1 MSTEIDRPSGSAHG
15 DGHEPGPDPSTADRF
30 KEFWAS
36 TMSVN
41 HTTSVLVLFFIIAVM
56 GVISYRAT
64 PKEAFPEIVQ
74 PMFIINTIYPGVSPA
89 DVESQVTRVL
99 EEDLSTISDLDEMRS
114 TSVEGYSSI
123 TVSFEST
130 VDIQEALTQVR
141 EKVDLAKPDL
151 PADVEE
157 PTIFEFDFSEFPM
170 MTVNL
175 SGEYGLVRLKEIAE
189 ELQDRLETL
198 PGVLRADLSGG
209 LEQQVNVEVDLG
221 RMQYYGVSMGDVVA
235 AIQSENVNI
244 PGGSIDVG
252 ETKYLV
258 RVDGELND
266 PTTIA
271 DFVVTVEDGRPVYVR
286 DVATVD
292 FGFAERESFSRMG
305 GAPVVSL
312 SIVKR
317 SGENII
323 ETAEAVAHEIE
334 LLRPEWPP
342 STEVSITGDQSR
354 QIEMMVES
362 LSHHIIS
369 GMILIV
375 GVLFFFLGLRTSMLT
390 AVAIPT
396 SLLLSFITFRYL
408 GISLNMVVLFSLI
421 LALGMLVDD
430 AIVVVENIYRFI
442 EQGWERKLAVK
453 KATGEVAIPV
463 ISSTATTLAAFL
475 PLIFWPGQI
484 GDFMGF
490 LPITL
495 LITLTA
501 SLVVAFTIVPTLCA
515 ISIQRED
522 ARPAPLKPAAKWT
535 LIGVTV
541 LALLWMARSNALTA
555 VLLVATA
562 GIVWALYH
570 FVLER
575 VGHHFRQHTV
585 TQIIARYERAVR
597 WALGHRAAV
606 VGITIL
612 SFVGVGAL
620 FAATH
625 ADQIVFFPENVPPAE
640 LLVDVETPVG
650 TRAEVTDGI
659 VRNLEAE
666 LQGIGGRSDWESVV
680 AITGGSGGGAGA
692 MMGMGGP
699 SGPETGRISV
709 SMIEFQDR
717 EHDAF
722 ATLAEMQERIGKDV
736 AGATVTVNQLAQ
748 GPASGP
754 PVTIELVGE
763 DPVMLR
769 SLSDE
774 VLATLRNAPVAP
786 KLVGLESDLDAA
798 RPELSVVVDREK
810 AALYNLSTAQIGGA
824 IRGAINGIEAA
835 KYRTGNDEYDIVV
848 RLAPTY
854 RQELEGLRE
863 LTIMNNDGTQVPL
876 VSVATWNVQEGMGA
890 IRRKDQTRMATITS
904 NVATGNNNNVVLA
917 EVQATLADFAASL
930 PPGYTMQY
938 SGQSEEQAEAATFL
952 QGAFLIAIMLISLI
966 LISQFNSVVKPAI
979 IMTGVLMS
987 TIGVLIGLM
996 IFQMPFSV
1004 VMGGIGIIALAGIV
1018 VKNGIIL
1025 IDYIDILRER
1035 DGMDRREALV
1045 LAGKTRFR
1053 PVLLTASTAA
1063 LGLTTL
1069 AVGLNIDF
1077 IGLYTNLE
1085 PNLFLG
1091 GEQAAWWGSMSVAI
1105 ISGILCATVLTLIL
1119 APVMYSLV
1127 DDAEVW
1133 VRRHFGREETVAAV
1147 VGGVDHELLG
1157 AGAAA
1162 HLPGGRP
1169 RLGAGEA

>member
-1 MSTEIDRPSGSAHG
+1 MSTEFDRRSEE
-15 DGHEPGPDPSTADRF
+15 GHEEGPDPRLADKF

-41 HTTSVLVLFFIIAVM
+41 HTTSVLVLFAIIAVM
-56 GVISYRAT
+56 GVVSYRAT

-74 PMFIINTIYPGVSPA
+74 PMFIVNTIYPGVSPA

-99 EEDLSTISDLDEMRS
+99 EEDLATISDLDEMRS

-130 VDIQEALTQVR
+130 VDVQEALTQVR

-157 PTIFEFDFSEFPM
+157 PTIFEFDFSEFPIM
-170 MTVNL
+170 NVNL
-175 SGEYGLVRLKEIAE
+175 SGQFGLVRLKEIAE
-189 ELQDRLETL
+189 DLQDRLETL

-209 LEQQVNVEVDLG
+209 LEQQVKVEVDLG

-244 PGGSIDVG
+244 PGGAIDVG

-258 RVDGELND
+258 RVDGELED
-266 PTTIA
+266 PTAIE

-292 FGFAERESFSRMG
+292 FGFAERESFARMG
-305 GAPVVSL
+305 GDPVVTL
-312 SIVKR
+312 SIVAR

-375 GVLFFFLGLRTSMLT
+375 GVLFFFLGLRTSMLV
-390 AVAIPT
+390 AVSIPT

-408 GISLNMVVLFSLI
+408 DISLNMVVLFSLI

-442 EQGWERKLAVK
+442 ENGWERKLAVK

-475 PLIFWPGQI
+475 PLLFWPGQI

-495 LITLTA
+495 VITLTA
-501 SLVVAFTIVPTLCA
+501 SLIVAFTIVPTLCA

-522 ARPAPLKPAAKWT
+522 AKPEPLKPAAKWT
-535 LIGVTV
+535 LVGVGV
-541 LALLWMARSNALTA
+541 LGLGLMAASNPLTA
-555 VLLVATA
+555 VLLIATGA
-562 GIVWALYH
+562 LVWAFYH

-575 VGHHFRQHTV
+575 VGHTFRQRTV
-585 TQIIARYERAVR
+585 PIIIARYERAVR
-597 WALGHRAAV
+597 WALGHRLAV

-612 SFVGVGAL
+612 SFLGVGAL
-620 FAATH
+620 FAVTH
-625 ADQIVFFPENVPPAE
+625 ADKIVFFPENVPPAE

-650 TRAEVTDGI
+650 TRAAITDSI
-659 VRNLEAE
+659 VLRLEQE
-666 LQGIGGRSDWESVV
+666 LQAMDGREDWESVV
-680 AITGGSGGGAGA
+680 AITGGAGGGAAA

-699 SGPETGRISV
+699 SGPESARISV

-717 EHDAF
+717 QHDAF
-722 ATLAEMQERIGKDV
+722 ETLARMQQSIGTEI
-736 AGATVTVNQLAQ
+736 AGATVTVEQLAQ
-748 GPASGP
+748 GPATGA
-754 PVTIELVGE
+754 PVNIELVGE
-763 DPVMLR
+763 DPELLR
-769 SLSDE
+769 ALSDS
-774 VLATLRNAPVAP
+774 VLQVLRNAPVATR
-786 KLVGLESDLDAA
+786 LVGLESDLDAA
-798 RPELSVVVDREK
+798 RPEISIAVDREK
-810 AALYNLSTAQIGGA
+810 AALYNLSTAAVGGA

-835 KYRTGNDEYDIVV
+835 KYRTGNDEYDIIV
-848 RLAPTY
+848 RLAEPY

-863 LTIMNNDGTQVPL
+863 LTVMNNDGQQVPL

-904 NVATGNNNNVVLA
+904 NVAAGNNNNVVLA
-917 EVQATLADFAASL
+917 EVQQTLADFAAGL

-938 SGQSEEQAEAATFL
+938 AGQSEEQAEA
-952 QGAFLIAIMLISLI
+952 GAFLQSAFLVAVMLISLI

-1025 IDYIDILRER
+1025 IDYVDILRER

-1053 PVLLTASTAA
+1053 PVLLTASTAS

-1069 AVGLNIDF
+1069 AIGLNIDF
-1077 IGLYTNLE
+1077 IGLYTNLQ

-1105 ISGILCATVLTLIL
+1105 ISGIVLATVLTLIL

-1133 VRRHFGREETVAAV
+1133 VKRHFGREESAPAR
-1147 VGGVDHELLG
+1147 GGGNMDLE
-1157 AGAAA
+1157 
-1162 HLPGGRP
+1162 PGMGTARH
-1169 RLGAGEA
+1169 

>member
-1 MSTEIDRPSGSAHG
+1 MSTEIDRPSDQTEPRHG
-15 DGHEPGPDPSTADRF
+15 AAPDPSKADRF

-56 GVISYRAT
+56 GVLSYRAT

-74 PMFIINTIYPGVSPA
+74 PMFIVNTIYPGVSPS

-99 EEDLSTISDLDEMRS
+99 EEDLSTISDLDELRS
-114 TSVEGYSSI
+114 TSVEGSSSI

-130 VDIQEALTQVR
+130 VDVQEALTQVR

-157 PTIFEFDFSEFPM
+157 PTIFEFDFAEFPM

-175 SGEYGLVRLKEIAE
+175 SGQFGLVRLKEIAE

-221 RMQYYGVSMGDVVA
+221 KMQYYGVSMGDVVA
-235 AIQSENVNI
+235 AIQKENVNI

-258 RVDGELND
+258 RVDGELDD
-266 PTTIA
+266 PTVIE
-271 DFVVTVEDGRPVYVR
+271 DFVVTVENGRPIYVR

-305 GAPVVSL
+305 GDPVVSL

-317 SGENII
+317 TGENII
-323 ETAEAVAHEIE
+323 ETAEAVSHQIE
-334 LLRPEWPP
+334 LSRPEWPP
-342 STEVSITGDQSR
+342 STEVSITADQSR

-375 GVLFFFLGLRTSMLT
+375 AVLFFFLGLRTSMLV
-390 AVAIPT
+390 AVSIPT

-484 GDFMGF
+484 GDFMGY

-501 SLVVAFTIVPTLCA
+501 SLVVAFTIVPTLCS

-522 ARPAPLKPAAKWT
+522 AKPEPLKPAAKWT
-535 LIGVTV
+535 LVGVAA
-541 LALLWMARSNALTA
+541 LALLWMARANALTA
-555 VLLVATA
+555 VLMVATA
-562 GIVWALYH
+562 AIVWALYH
-570 FVLER
+570 FLLER
-575 VGHHFRQHTV
+575 IGHSFRQHTV
-585 TQIIARYERAVR
+585 SRIIARYERAVR

-606 VGITIL
+606 VGITVL
-612 SFVGVGAL
+612 AFVGVGAL
-620 FAATH
+620 FGLTH
-625 ADQIVFFPENVPPAE
+625 ADKIVFFPENVPPAE

-650 TRAEVTDGI
+650 TRAAVTDSVVQG
-659 VRNLEAE
+659 LERE
-666 LQGIGGRSDWESVV
+666 LQGIGGREDWESVV
-680 AITGGSGGGAGA
+680 AITGGTGGGGAA

-699 SGPETGRISV
+699 SGPEGGRISV

-717 EHDAF
+717 QRDAF
-722 ATLAEMQERIGKDV
+722 ETLAEMQERVGKEV
-736 AGATVTVNQLAQ
+736 AGATVTVQQLAQ
-748 GPASGP
+748 GPVSGP
-754 PVTIELVGE
+754 PVSIEIVGE
-763 DPVMLR
+763 DPAVLR
-769 SLSDE
+769 TLSDQ
-774 VLATLRNAPVAP
+774 VLEILRNAPVAP
-786 KLVGLESDLDAA
+786 KLVALESDLDAA

-810 AALYNLSTAQIGGA
+810 AALYNLSTMAVGSA
-824 IRGAINGIEAA
+824 IRGAINGITAA
-835 KYRTGNDEYDIVV
+835 KYRTGNDEYDIIV
-848 RLAPTY
+848 RLAQPY

-863 LTIMNNDGTQVPL
+863 LTVMNNDGIQVPL
-876 VSVATWNVQEGMGA
+876 VSVATWNVQEGLGA
-890 IRRKDQTRMATITS
+890 IRRKDQERMATITS
-904 NVATGNNNNVVLA
+904 NVAAGNANNVVLA
-917 EVQATLADFAASL
+917 EVQQTLTDFAASL

-938 SGQSEEQAEAATFL
+938 AGQSEEQAEAAAFL
-952 QGAFLIAIMLISLI
+952 QSAFMAAVMLISLI

-1077 IGLYTNLE
+1077 IGLYTNLQ

-1133 VRRHFGREETVAAV
+1133 VRRHFGREKPAQS
-1147 VGGVDHELLG
+1147 
-1157 AGAAA
+1157 
-1162 HLPGGRP
+1162 LPGGGSVDLEP
-1169 RLGAGEA
+1169 GMGAARH